1 MTRISKRTQPLDA
14 VDLLAENEAK
24 DAILVNADDSKGT
37 EESS

>member
-1 MTRISKRTQPLDA
+1 MTRISKRPNLWMT